1 MKNLP
6 PGLYQTCKFLNN
18 EQKLTNDSVRK
29 EQIVDFK
36 KRQIFFLF
44 FFFQKKERVIIS
56 VLNFFLPIF
65 PLRFCHYFE
74 QFTNNGFLDWYSER
88 LCFTLFH
95 NVSIL

>member
-44 FFFQKKERVIIS
+44 FFFSKKRKSNYFCSKLFLANIPFK
-56 VLNFFLPIF
+56 VL
-65 PLRFCHYFE
+65 
-74 QFTNNGFLDWYSER
+74 S
-88 LCFTLFH
+88 LF
-95 NVSIL
+95 